1 MTLVPPVCLRP
12 AELRKALLDRH
23 CILAHANTPETSLS
37 FLSAGALH
45 SRKRVREL
53 KLPQTPQ
60 YTDEN
65 DEKFGI
71 FDSVF
76 VDLCDLHRSF
86 KTPNEYGPVSFR
98 LNVERLLVF
107 LENTSARLSITNAPP
122 HTWTDSDTPAIR
134 WIAESDIGTL
144 FPRPAD
150 NSFASG
156 FIKGWPS
163 IVISSLGAAGLPL
176 SVVDE
181 IVVDNP
187 PGNTV
192 DFRSFLETASSLGTS
207 VSIRARSTADCAP
220 TCVCR
225 TPEGYR
231 DVRKDRLSLGAWHSA
246 KKTG

>member
-1 MTLVPPVCLRP
+1 MTLVHPILLRP
-12 AELRKALLDRH
+12 SELRKALVNRR
-23 CILAHANTPETSLS
+23 CVLAHANTPETSLS

-45 SRKRVREL
+45 SRRRVLEL

-71 FDSVF
+71 LDSVF

-107 LENTSARLSITNAPP
+107 LENTSAQLSITKAPP
-122 HTWTDSDTPAIR
+122 HKWTNSDTSEVR
-134 WIAESDIGTL
+134 WIAENDIGTL

-163 IVISSLGAAGLPL
+163 IVISSLGNAGLPL
-176 SVVDE
+176 SVVE
-181 IVVDNP
+181 EVVVDNP
-187 PGNTV
+187 PGHKV
-192 DFRSFLETASSLGTS
+192 DYQSFLEIAGSLGAS
-207 VSIRARSTADCAP
+207 LNIRERSTADCAP

-225 TPEGYR
+225 TPEGYKN
-231 DVRKDRLSLGAWHSA
+231 VRKDRLSLGAWYSA